1 MPGSVETRHVETLH
15 VETPRVKTL
24 LAAMTLEEKIG
35 QLTMASGEMVG
46 GRLGVTPSVAEA
58 IAAGHVGSLLNLWG
72 PLSVREV
79 QRLALERSRLKIPL
93 FFSFDVLHGH
103 RTVFPIPLGEAA
115 AFSPDLWERTARAAA
130 REAARDG
137 ISLSY
142 APMLDLARDPRW
154 GRMAEGPGED
164 PWVGSRFAEAKV
176 RGFQGDDLATAGGV
190 AATAKHM
197 GAYGAVTAGRDYASI
212 DISER
217 SLRELHLPAFKAA
230 VDAGVAA
237 VMAAFPDI
245 AGVPA
250 TGNARLLRDIL
261 RGEWGFDGIV
271 VSDYGAVAELVAHG
285 VAADIAE
292 AAALALKAGV
302 DIDMTSKAYPLGLP
316 VALARGLVSMDEI
329 DAAVSRVLRFK
340 ERLGLF
346 EDPYRGLADGAGTVA
361 PVEPPL
367 DRDLAREAARRSIV
381 LLTNDGVLPL
391 AREAGRI
398 ALIGPFAAAASEM
411 LGPWTGAGHAAE
423 SITIADGLSA
433 ALPEAAISVVA
444 GVSID
449 GPDGAGIAKAVET
462 ARLADAVV
470 LCLGEAAD
478 MSGEAASRARVDL
491 PGCQRELAEAVLAL
505 GKPVVAVLFSGRP
518 LILPWLVAR
527 AAAVVAAWFPGHE
540 AGHAVADVLTGAFNP
555 VGRLPL
561 SWPYD
566 VGQIPIFYAERPTG
580 RPVDAANRYTS
591 KYLDVPTTP
600 QFPFGHGLS
609 YTRFTLGEPR
619 PTSPV
624 MKRGDQI
631 FVEVEVTNEGQVAGE
646 ETLFLFIHDV
656 VASIARPV
664 LELKDVAKISLLP
677 GASGTARLALTGE
690 ALTFPGLDLAP
701 AFEAGDIALFVGVSA
716 DRAHLRRTTIRL
728 IDP

>member
-1 MPGSVETRHVETLH
+1 MPGDVETLH
-15 VETPRVKTL
+15 VETL

-35 QLTMASGEMVG
+35 QLTMASGEMVA

-58 IAAGHVGSLLNLWG
+58 IAAGHLGSLLNLWG
-72 PLSVREV
+72 QASVREV
-79 QRLALERSRLKIPL
+79 QRLAVERSRLKIPL

-103 RTVFPIPLGEAA
+103 KTVFPIPLGEAA

-130 REAARDG
+130 REAALDG
-137 ISLSY
+137 ISLTY

-176 RGFQGDDLATAGGV
+176 RGFQGGNLASAGGV

-197 GAYGAVTAGRDYASI
+197 GAYGAVTAGRDYAAI

-217 SLRELHLPAFKAA
+217 SLRELHLPAFRAA

-261 RGEWGFDGIV
+261 RGEWGFDGVV

-292 AAALALKAGV
+292 AAALALRAGV

-316 VALARGLVSMDEI
+316 VALARGQVSMDEI
-329 DAAVSRVLRFK
+329 DAAVSRVLRLK

-346 EDPYRGLADGAGTVA
+346 ADPYRGLAAGAGAVA
-361 PVEPPL
+361 PTDPPIDSPI

-398 ALIGPFAAAASEM
+398 ALVGPLAAAAGAM
-411 LGPWTGAGHAAE
+411 LGPWMGAGDVAE
-423 SITIADGLSA
+423 SVTIADGLSA
-433 ALPEAAISVVA
+433 ALPGCEIAVVA

-449 GPDGAGIAKAVET
+449 GTDATGIAEAVET
-462 ARLADAVV
+462 AGSADVVV

-505 GKPVVAVLFSGRP
+505 GKPVVAVLIAGRP

-527 AAAVVAAWFPGHE
+527 ASAVVAAWFPGHE
-540 AGHAVADVLTGAFNP
+540 AGHAIADVLTGAFNP

-609 YTRFTLGEPR
+609 YTRFTLGELR
-619 PTSPV
+619 PTSPI
-624 MKRGDQI
+624 MKRGDRI
-631 FVEVEVTNEGQVAGE
+631 FVEVEVTNEGRVAGE

-664 LELKDVAKISLLP
+664 LELKDVAKISLAP
-677 GASGTARLALTGE
+677 GASGLVRLALTSD

-701 AFEAGDIALFVGVSA
+701 TFEAGEIELFVGKSA

-728 IDP
+728 IDA